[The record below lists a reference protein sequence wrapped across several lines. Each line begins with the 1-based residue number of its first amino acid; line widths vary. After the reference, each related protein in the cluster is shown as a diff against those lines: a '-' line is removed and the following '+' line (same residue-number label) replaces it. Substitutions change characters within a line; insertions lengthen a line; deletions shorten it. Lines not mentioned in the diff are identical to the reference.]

1 MGLLNNMGIDLVKR
15 GRIRNSNKKN
25 TRSTNLYVHL
35 LIKLFR
41 FMARRTDSK
50 VWAVVLRRLISSRV
64 NRPPLSLSK
73 LIKHHVKDQFKT
85 ETAVIVATV
94 TDDERLLELPK
105 GLKVAA
111 LKFTEAA
118 RARIT
123 KAGGTCMTLDELVK
137 NHPDGRGLHLLRA
150 SQESTISES
159 ACLSWWPTT
168 VCLMLRTRSN

>member
-1 MGLLNNMGIDLVKR
+1 MGIDLVKR

-111 LKFTEAA
+111 GGAA
-118 RARIT
+118 AKQPLSSTHQVHRGCPRA
-123 KAGGTCMTLDELVK
+123 
-137 NHPDGRGLHLLRA
+137 HHQGRRLLHD
-150 SQESTISES
+150 S
-159 ACLSWWPTT
+159 
-168 VCLMLRTRSN
+168 